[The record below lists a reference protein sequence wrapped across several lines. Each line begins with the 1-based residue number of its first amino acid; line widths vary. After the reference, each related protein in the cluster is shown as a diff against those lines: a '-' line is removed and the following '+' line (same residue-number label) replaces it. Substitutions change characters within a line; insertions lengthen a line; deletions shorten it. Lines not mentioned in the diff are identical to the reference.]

1 MNTLILRIVVA
12 FILLMHSIPGMLNGG
27 VIAFG
32 KQYLD
37 SVGFSPFG
45 IYLAWAIKISHILA
59 ALCFLAN
66 RYLKPAGWAS
76 IFIFAIGIWMVHMPE
91 GWFVVGGGRNGVE
104 FNVLLIAVVISI
116 MYPKGFVSN
125 T

>member
-12 FILLMHSIPGMLNGG
+12 FILLMHSVPGMLNGG

-66 RYLKPAGWAS
+66 RYLKPAGWSS